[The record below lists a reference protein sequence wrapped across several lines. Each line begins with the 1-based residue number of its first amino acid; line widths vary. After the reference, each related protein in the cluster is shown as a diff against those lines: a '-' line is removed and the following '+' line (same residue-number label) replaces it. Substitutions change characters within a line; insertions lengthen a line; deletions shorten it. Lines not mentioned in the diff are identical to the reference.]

1 MAMRGAQRSETVTDR
16 PERPDGT
23 DAVAD
28 PMEDP
33 VNRDKV
39 ESAKIIANQLLKG
52 IKQIAMY
59 RHAESKFPEFMEKAH
74 AAFTQYLETFGPLA
88 LKVEQQNFQM
98 YQQDLFDEPTPM
110 AFKFFRDGI
119 RNLIFRPGLS
129 VQELVTFTLIA
140 NSDPERGADDV
151 LAQLWKAA
159 LEHLEYVVVEG
170 FKMDE
175 LSEAEVQVEV
185 DQIVSFL
192 YARLRTT
199 SQDFLRFARVST
211 EDLEVKLEGIDQIRG
226 AVVQGTTAQ
235 DDLKAKIQKE
245 ITEEEADRLFPKLVS
260 AVFQVVESGVEDPML
275 LEDMFMQLLDALL
288 LQEDYATINQMV
300 LKLKAMEQ
308 RQQAHEG
315 LSRLRATMVSRM
327 GEEQRLTRI
336 GDQLRLGRPKNPADM
351 IRYFQALEADS
362 IPTLLTVLETM
373 EIPENRIL
381 LCDLLAPFCKEMPD
395 PFITR
400 LQADRPQTVRDM
412 VYILEKS
419 KVPDRIKLFAG
430 ALRNK
435 NLAVKLEVMSIIAQ
449 GRTAEARKTIVEMMG
464 DSNLQVRMVAAKLLP
479 EFDRDKA
486 YVELIRIA
494 EADDFDKKDPHER
507 AAIYSALGS
516 TGVHNALMHLSEIL
530 STKAGLLNRK
540 RILDD
545 KLLAIHGLAG
555 ACSVQS
561 YKVLQR
567 VVEERNQ
574 PAEVLAAARKAMYQV
589 KKALFGE
596 NEAPQV

>member
-1 MAMRGAQRSETVTDR
+1 MAQRAAQR
-16 PERPDGT
+16 PEAAEDDRADPRAG
-23 DAVAD
+23 D

-33 VNRDKV
+33 ANRQKV
-39 ESAKIIANQLLKG
+39 EAAKEIVFQLLKG
-52 IKQIAMY
+52 IKQIGMY
-59 RHAESKFPEFMEKAH
+59 RHAESKFGDFLEKAH
-74 AAFTQYLETFGPLA
+74 AAFQGYLETFGPLA
-88 LKVEQQNFQM
+88 IKVEQQNFQM
-98 YQQDLFDEPTPM
+98 HQQDLFEEATPL
-110 AFKFFRDGI
+110 AFKFYRDGI
-119 RNLIFRPGLS
+119 RNLIFRPGLTL
-129 VQELVTFTLIA
+129 QELVTFTMIA
-140 NSDPERGADDV
+140 TSEPERGADDV
-151 LAQLWKAA
+151 IAQLWKAS

-170 FKMDE
+170 FRMDE
-175 LSEAEVQVEV
+175 FSEQEVQVEV

-192 YARLRTT
+192 YSRLRTQ

-226 AVVQGTTAQ
+226 AVIQGSPAT
-235 DDLKAKIQKE
+235 DELKAKLQKD
-245 ITEEEADRLFPKLVS
+245 ITEEETARLFPKLVS
-260 AVFQVVESGVEDPML
+260 AVFQVVEGGVEDPML
-275 LEDMFMQLLDALL
+275 LEDMFVQLLDALL

-308 RQQAHEG
+308 RSFQNEG
-315 LSRLRATMVSRM
+315 LSRLRSTLVSRM

-336 GDQLRLGRPKNPADM
+336 GDLLRVARPKNPNDL

-373 EIPENRIL
+373 EIAENRTM
-381 LCDLLAPFCKEMPD
+381 LCDLLTPFCKEMPD

-430 ALRNK
+430 ALKTK
-435 NLAVKLEVMSIIAQ
+435 NLAVKLEVMAIIAQ
-449 GRTAEARKTIVEMMG
+449 GRTAEARKTIIDMMS
-464 DSNLQVRMVAAKLLP
+464 DSNLQVRCVAAKLLP
-479 EFDRDKA
+479 EFDRERA
-486 YVELIRIA
+486 YAELIRVA
-494 EADDFDKKDPHER
+494 NADDFDKKDPHER
-507 AAIYSALGS
+507 AAIYSALGA
-516 TGVHNALMHLSEIL
+516 TGVPNALMHLSEVL
-530 STKAGLLNRK
+530 GTRPGLLNRK
-540 RILDD
+540 KVLDD

-561 YKVLQR
+561 YQLLQR

-574 PAEVLAAARKAMYQV
+574 PAEVLTAARKAMYQV

>member
-1 MAMRGAQRSETVTDR
+1 
-16 PERPDGT
+16 
-23 DAVAD
+23 
-28 PMEDP
+28 MEDP
-33 VNRDKV
+33 TNRDKV
-39 ESAKIIANQLLKG
+39 EAAKEIVFQLAKG

-59 RHAESKFPEFMEKAH
+59 RHAEGKFGEFLEKTH
-74 AAFTQYLETFGPLA
+74 QAFTQYLETHGPLA
-88 LKVEQQNFQM
+88 LKVESQNFQM
-98 YQQDLFDEPTPM
+98 YQQDLFEEPTPM
-110 AFKFFRDGI
+110 AFKFYRDGI

-129 VQELVTFTLIA
+129 IQELITFTLIA
-140 NSDPERGADDV
+140 TSEPERGADDV
-151 LAQLWKAA
+151 ISQLWKAS

-175 LSEAEVQVEV
+175 FSEQEVQVEV

-192 YARLRTT
+192 YSRLRTQST
-199 SQDFLRFARVST
+199 DFLRFARVST

-226 AVVQGTTAQ
+226 AVVQGAAAT
-235 DDLKAKIQKE
+235 DELKAKVQKE
-245 ITEEEADRLFPKLVS
+245 IQEEEAARLFPKLVS

-275 LEDMFMQLLDALL
+275 LEDMFVQLLDALL
-288 LQEDYATINQMV
+288 LQEDYGTINQMI

-308 RQQAHEG
+308 RQMQNEG
-315 LSRLRATMVSRM
+315 LSRLRATLVSRM

-336 GDQLRLGRPKNPADM
+336 GDMLRVGLPKNPADLT
-351 IRYFQALEADS
+351 RYFQSLEADS

-373 EIPENRIL
+373 EIPENRTM
-381 LCDLLAPFCKEMPD
+381 LCDLLMPFCKEMPD

-412 VYILEKS
+412 VYILEKA

-430 ALRNK
+430 ALRTK

-449 GRTAEARKTIVEMMG
+449 GRTPDARKTIVEMMD
-464 DSNLQVRMVAAKLLP
+464 DSNIQVRMVAIKLLP
-479 EFDRDKA
+479 EFDREKA
-486 YVELIRIA
+486 YIELMKFA
-494 EADDFDKKDPHER
+494 TDENFDKKDPRER

-530 STKAGLLNRK
+530 GTKAGLLNRK
-540 RILDD
+540 KVLDD

-567 VVEERNQ
+567 VVEERSQ
-574 PAEVLAAARKAMYQV
+574 PAEVLTAARKAMYQV

-596 NEAPQV
+596 GEAPQV

>member
-1 MAMRGAQRSETVTDR
+1 MAPRGAQRAETVADGKAGDR
-16 PERPDGT
+16 P
-23 DAVAD
+23 D

-33 VNRDKV
+33 TNRDKV
-39 ESAKIIANQLLKG
+39 EAAKAIVFQLLKG

-59 RHAESKFPEFMEKAH
+59 RHAEGKFGEFMEKAH
-74 AAFTQYLETFGPLA
+74 QAFTQYLETYGPLA
-88 LKVEQQNFQM
+88 IKVEAQNFQM
-98 YQQDLFDEPTPM
+98 FQQDLFEEPTPM
-110 AFKFFRDGI
+110 AFKFYRDGI
-119 RNLIFRPGLS
+119 RNLIFRPGLTS
-129 VQELVTFTLIA
+129 DELVTFTLIA
-140 NSDPERGADDV
+140 TSEPERGADDV
-151 LAQLWKAA
+151 IAQLWKAS

-170 FKMDE
+170 FRMDE
-175 LSEAEVQVEV
+175 FSEEEVQVEV

-192 YARLRTT
+192 YSRLRTQ
-199 SQDFLRFARVST
+199 SQDYLRFARVST

-226 AVVQGTTAQ
+226 AVVQGAPAT
-235 DDLKAKIQKE
+235 DDLKAKVQKE
-245 ITEEEADRLFPKLVS
+245 IQEEESARLFPKLVS
-260 AVFQVVESGVEDPML
+260 AVFQVVEGGVEDPML
-275 LEDMFMQLLDALL
+275 LEDMFVQLLDALL

-308 RQQAHEG
+308 RQMQNEG
-315 LSRLRATMVSRM
+315 LSRLRATLVSRM

-336 GDQLRLGRPKNPADM
+336 GDMLRVTRPKNPNDL

-362 IPTLLTVLETM
+362 IPTLLTVLESM
-373 EIPENRIL
+373 EVPENRTM
-381 LCDLLAPFCKEMPD
+381 LCDLMTPFCREMPD

-412 VYILEKS
+412 VYILEKAN
-419 KVPDRIKLFAG
+419 VPDRIRLFAG

-435 NLAVKLEVMSIIAQ
+435 NLAVKLEVMAIIAK
-449 GRTAEARKTIVEMMG
+449 GRTAEARKTIAEMVD
-464 DSNLQVRMVAAKLLP
+464 DSNIQVRMVAIKLLP
-479 EFDRDKA
+479 EFDREKA
-486 YVELIRIA
+486 YMELMKIA
-494 EADDFDKKDPHER
+494 TEADFEKKDPRER

-516 TGVHNALMHLSEIL
+516 TGVPNALMHLAEVLNTS
-530 STKAGLLNRK
+530 AGLFNRK
-540 RILDD
+540 KVLDD

-574 PAEVLAAARKAMYQV
+574 PAEVLTAARKAMYQV

-596 NEAPQV
+596 GEAQV